1 MAIKIYTLLMLASTL
16 IGYGQNV
23 TLLKNFNPKVK
34 ELKHSLNE
42 SRDSLNLICESKIV
56 KVEIYNE
63 DYEETFAIEDFHS
76 LIPLEDLPEGKFVVD
91 VQLVDKIVEMHIIKH
106 KNLEEDTDSA
116 LNKDDIIEG
125 NGMML
130 DEEFKVIKNSPKIS
144 VEFLLTG
151 SKRKNPV
158 KKKQKFYW
166 IVLEVCNGSNSYK
179 SMKLVSENVAEKMI
193 SKNKLDAKTDFGKR
207 NKLTVWEVYN
217 SSEFMKNQVADP
229 NYINSTSSDFF
240 NVAPYYTSTKNLIAL
255 Q

>member
-56 KVEIYNE
+56 KVDIYNE
-63 DYEETFAIEDFHS
+63 DYEETFEIEDFHS

-106 KNLEEDTDSA
+106 QNLEKDTDNA
-116 LNKDDIIEG
+116 HNKDDIIEG

-130 DEEFKVIKNSPKIS
+130 DEEFNVIKNSPKIS

-151 SKRKNPV
+151 SKRKKSVN
-158 KKKQKFYW
+158 KKQKFYW